1 MPLSAQVARKV
12 KGFMTKGVNEL
23 YKKESSSLSKDFTAP
38 KTTQQQMQ
46 EAQATTVTSA
56 DQLSPLQEQ
65 IETLGL
71 QSDAGVPKSTDYSY
85 KEGFAPGQSPDE
97 TVENIPT
104 SLQVA
109 ERETKWKE
117 RIDTARGQNYT
128 VPLYHFAPGKAGEK
142 IHADP
147 MGEGKGY
154 LNPLY
159 LKQEIKEHGESD
171 KDIGI
176 HLGIP
181 TTHQRMSRTRSVYE
195 MIDESPEVALGSE
208 SADDLADR
216 MITAPG
222 GVIPEGSAVFPL
234 LTKLDKVAIIPDM
247 GRFKIPSKWLQNLA
261 GIPYE
266 LNPVASTRGVLRKN
280 NLENDLDSNINSIQD
295 TLDPFIE
302 TVEDFKRYVK
312 ENGDF
317 VFWPKDGNLIYFK
330 NIDARLMG
338 ARSFQFTDVF
348 KGMSP
353 DLWKQLVEIAHSFNE
368 ENKKLF
374 REHARRTFSNDPNN
388 LNLYMSKTYIPDDIH
403 PSLIDDWY
411 IALRNVLEKGGYDA
425 FAYPNMTEDWGALS
439 YMFLDPRKIKS
450 IFAKDFD
457 PESFSFGKKSGGV
470 VDMRN
475 GGRVGR

>member
-1 MPLSAQVARKV
+1 MSLSGKLASKV
-12 KGFMTKGVNEL
+12 KGFMTKGIDEL
-23 YKKESSSLSKDFTAP
+23 YKKESSSLSKDFTAS
-38 KTTQQQMQ
+38 KTTQQQVQ

-56 DQLSPLQEQ
+56 DQPSPLQEQ

-71 QSDAGVPKSTDYSY
+71 QSDVGVPKSTDYSY

-117 RIDTARGQNYT
+117 QIDTAIGQNYT
-128 VPLYHFAPGKAGEK
+128 VPLYHFVSGKAGEK

-147 MGEGKGY
+147 VGEGKGY

-171 KDIGI
+171 KDMGI

-181 TTHQRMSRTRSVYE
+181 TTHQRMSRTRSVFE

-216 MITAPG
+216 MIPAPG

-261 GIPYE
+261 GIPYK

-295 TLDPFIE
+295 TLDPSIE

-317 VFWPKDGNLIYFK
+317 VFWPKDGNLIYIK
-330 NIDARLMG
+330 NIDERLM
-338 ARSFQFTDVF
+338 

-353 DLWKQLVEIAHSFNE
+353 DLWKQLVEIAHSLNE
-368 ENKKLF
+368 KNKKLF
-374 REHARRTFSNDPNN
+374 REYARRTFSNDPNN
-388 LNLYMSKTYIPDDIH
+388 LNLYMSETYIPDDIH

-450 IFAKDFD
+450 IFSDFD
-457 PESFSFGKKSGGV
+457 PESLGLKAGGV

>member
-1 MPLSAQVARKV
+1 MALVGKLASKV
-12 KGFMTKGVNEL
+12 KGFMIEGIEEL
-23 YKKESSSLSKDFTAP
+23 YKKESSSLSKDFSVP
-38 KTTQQQMQ
+38 KTTQQP
-46 EAQATTVTSA
+46 
-56 DQLSPLQEQ
+56 SPLQEQ

-71 QSDAGVPKSTDYSY
+71 QSDVGVPKSTDYSY

-104 SLQVA
+104 SLQIA
-109 ERETKWKE
+109 EREPRWKE
-117 RIDTARGQNYT
+117 QIDTAIGQNYT
-128 VPLYHFAPGKAGEK
+128 VPLYHFVTGKAGEK

-181 TTHQRMSRTRSVYE
+181 TTHQRMARTRSVFE

-216 MITAPG
+216 MIPAPG

-266 LNPVASTRGVLRKN
+266 LNPRATTRGVLRKN
-280 NLENDLDSNINSIQD
+280 NLENDLDGNINDIQD
-295 TLDPFIE
+295 TLDPSIE

-317 VFWPKDGNLIYFK
+317 VFWPKDGNLIFTK
-330 NIDARLMG
+330 NILMARG
-338 ARSFQFTDVF
+338 ERSKVL

-353 DLWKQLVEIAHSFNE
+353 ELWKQLMEIAHSFNE
-368 ENKKLF
+368 KNKKLF
-374 REHARRTFSNDPNN
+374 REYARRTFSNDPNN
-388 LNLYMSKTYIPDDIH
+388 LDLYMAETYVPDDIH
-403 PSLIDDWY
+403 PSLIDGWY
-411 IALRNVLEKGGYDA
+411 KALKNVLEKGGYDA